1 MKTPKGLY
9 YAETH
14 EWVKVEDGF
23 GYVGI
28 TDYAQHS
35 LGEVV
40 YVELPD
46 VDDPVNKQ
54 SDFGAVE
61 SVKAASDLIAPV
73 SGIVVEINEALDGS
87 PELINEDPY
96 ENWMIKVELEDPSE
110 VESLMSAEEYAA
122 FCEASDH

>member
-28 TDYAQHS
+28 SDYAQHS

-40 YVELPD
+40 YVELPEEND
-46 VDDPVNKQ
+46 QVTKDTE
-54 SDFGAVE
+54 FGAVE
-61 SVKAASDLIAPV
+61 SVKAASDLMSPV
-73 SGIVVEINEALDGS
+73 SGVIVAINEELEDS
-87 PELINEDPY
+87 PELLNEDPY
-96 ENWMIKVELEDPSE
+96 EHWIIKVELEDASE
-110 VESLMSAEEYAA
+110 VERLMNAEEYEA
-122 FCEASDH
+122 FCQE